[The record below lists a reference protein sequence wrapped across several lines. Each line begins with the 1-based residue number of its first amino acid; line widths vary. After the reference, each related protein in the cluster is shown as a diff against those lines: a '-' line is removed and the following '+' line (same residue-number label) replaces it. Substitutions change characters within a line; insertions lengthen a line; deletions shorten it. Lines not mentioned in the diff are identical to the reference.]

1 MKSLS
6 INVSDA
12 YFSEHSEL
20 LAKIANLQRDAEQ
33 CLQYVGTCEDAKMAY
48 DLIQYEIER
57 LTERCEVLR
66 KIPT

>member
-6 INVSDA
+6 INMNDA
-12 YFSEHSEL
+12 YSSEYSEL
-20 LAKIANLQRDAEQ
+20 LIKIDNLQTDAKQ
-33 CLQYVGTCEDAKMAY
+33 CLQHIDSEDAKMAY

-57 LTERCEVLR
+57 LTERCEGIR